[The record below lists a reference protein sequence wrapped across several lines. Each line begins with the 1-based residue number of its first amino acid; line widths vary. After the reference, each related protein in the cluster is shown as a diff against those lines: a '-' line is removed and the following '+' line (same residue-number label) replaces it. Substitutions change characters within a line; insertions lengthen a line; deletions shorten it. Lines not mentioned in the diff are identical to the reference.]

1 MKGLVTRVECSKD
14 DHELSIM
21 NGLLKRLINGRFIHV
36 NGYSVD
42 VLAGTRDC
50 STAELCLFAYA
61 CARAGWPILFHF
73 PLLMLVCLA
82 W

>member
-36 NGYSVD
+36 SGYSID
-42 VLAGTRDC
+42 VLSGTIDC
-50 STAELCLFAYA
+50 STAADLQWSSAYLLTPA
-61 CARAGWPILFHF
+61 HALAGQVFSTFH
-73 PLLMLVCLA
+73 C
-82 W
+82 